1 VATRPLALSPGRQV
15 LDKAMDSRNQPEA
28 AKHSSTISAACRRLG
43 YHDTTIARC
52 QSRNFIG
59 SRSHNE
65 GGPKVSSTRA
75 EFVVWKIAGV
85 PIVLFKNDP
94 QWRIPALTWK
104 AAFNSTVVK

>member
-1 VATRPLALSPGRQV
+1 VTTRPLALSPGRQE

-28 AKHSSTISAACRRLG
+28 RQAFKHNFSGLSKARI
-43 YHDTTIARC
+43 YDTTIARC

-65 GGPKVSSTRA
+65 SGPKVSSTRA

-85 PIVLFKNDP
+85 PIVLFKDDP
-94 QWRIPALTWK
+94 PWRIPALTWK